1 MPEQEQP
8 IESKIKQ
15 TANGIA
21 AAIDEALN
29 PDGKKEWGF
38 ALLMFRLGDNREGDR
53 MNYISNARPRLVNME
68 TWKPDIAKIPESH
81 CLECGYL
88 LNASATADGTQQLP
102 SPGDLMVCMKCGAVM
117 LHAGDLSPRGMT
129 DQEMDDL
136 IADTET
142 MNEIAKVVKR
152 IYLIRQIQ

>member
-53 MNYISNARPRLVNME
+53 MNYISNAKRDGMLAAMKE
-68 TWKPDIAKIPESH
+68 FIARNE
-81 CLECGYL
+81 
-88 LNASATADGTQQLP
+88 GTYIENP
-102 SPGDLMVCMKCGAVM
+102 MKRRV
-117 LHAGDLSPRGMT
+117 
-129 DQEMDDL
+129 
-136 IADTET
+136 
-142 MNEIAKVVKR
+142 
-152 IYLIRQIQ
+152 